1 MQQKEYP
8 QLHEFGLGSLVGDFF
23 QNVKD
28 TVTGVA
34 KAVAPI
40 APFVIPF
47 AAPALAGTGIGSLLG
62 GGVGRFLTSKVGQAA
77 LGAGISALAGQKPAD
92 IAKNLALQVATS
104 GVRGVLS
111 GKEGTFG
118 QRFMSGV
125 TGREVPQVTSVP
137 TQGGSFTVGDVLA
150 EPTARTP
157 DFSEASMNFATNL
170 DVPTGAEES
179 SSFLSRLGKTLD
191 PGQRTINPKYAQL
204 EALGVAPEKIIASGI
219 SKEAP
224 FTYQYG
230 PALYAGLTALPLAEQ
245 YLGPQQ
251 EEEEEEYVREDLYTP
266 NYAQYQLLD
275 ITGPS
280 GYDPTVYAAEGGEMV
295 TGFAQG
301 GGQKIT
307 HPDGKTR
314 EHPKRIG
321 EIVGPGT
328 GTSDDIPA
336 MLSDGEFVMTAKAV
350 RNAGGGSRK
359 EGAKNM
365 YKMMKSLENG
375 GSLSRQSIG
384 MA

>member
-1 MQQKEYP
+1 MQQKEYA
-8 QLHEFGLGSLVGDFF
+8 QIYEFGLGSLIGDFF

-34 KAVAPI
+34 KAVAPV
-40 APFVIPF
+40 APFVLPF
-47 AAPALAGTGIGSLLG
+47 VAPGIGSLVGGKLG
-62 GGVGRFLTSKVGQAA
+62 SFLASKGGQYL
-77 LGAGISALAGQKPAD
+77 LGAGIQGLAGKKPAD

-104 GVRGVLS
+104 GVRGALS
-111 GKEGTFG
+111 GGEGTMG

-125 TGREVPQVTSVP
+125 TGREIPQVTNIP
-137 TQGGSFTVGDVLA
+137 PQGGSYTVGDVLA
-150 EPTARTP
+150 ESTARTP
-157 DFSEASMNFATNL
+157 DFSEASMNFTTNL

-179 SSFLSRLGKTLD
+179 SSFLSRLGQTFD
-191 PGQRTINPKYAQL
+191 PNQRTVNPKYAQL
-204 EALGVAPEKIIASGI
+204 EALGIAPEKIIASGV

-245 YLGPQQ
+245 FLTPQ
-251 EEEEEEYVREDLYTP
+251 EEEEDTGGYENLYAYDP
-266 NYAQYQLLD
+266 AAYQIGS
-275 ITGPS
+275 ITGYNPQ
-280 GYDPTVYAAEGGEMV
+280 GYYMPTYAAEGGEMV

-301 GGQKIT
+301 SGQQIK
-307 HPDGKTR
+307 HPDGKVR

-321 EIVGPGT
+321 EIAGPGT

-350 RNAGGGSRK
+350 RNAGNGSRK

>member
-1 MQQKEYP
+1 MQQKEYA
-8 QLHEFGLGSLVGDFF
+8 QIYEFGLGSLIGDFF

-28 TVTGVA
+28 TVSGVA

-40 APFVIPF
+40 APFLIPF
-47 AAPALAGTGIGSLLG
+47 AAPALASTGIGSLLG
-62 GGVGRFLTSKVGQAA
+62 GGVGKFLTSKLGQAA
-77 LGAGISALAGQKPAD
+77 IGAGIGALAGQKPAD

-104 GVRGVLS
+104 GVRGALS
-111 GKEGTFG
+111 GGEGTMG

-125 TGREVPQVTSVP
+125 TGREIPQVTNIP
-137 TQGGSFTVGDVLA
+137 PQGGSYTVGDVLA
-150 EPTARTP
+150 ESTARTP
-157 DFSEASMNFATNL
+157 DFSEASMNFTTNL

-179 SSFLSRLGKTLD
+179 SSFLSKLGKTFD
-191 PGQRTINPKYAQL
+191 PTQRTINPKYAQL

-251 EEEEEEYVREDLYTP
+251 QEEEDTGGYEDLY
-266 NYAQYQLLD
+266 AQDPSAYQIGS
-275 ITGPS
+275 ITGYNPQ
-280 GYDPTVYAAEGGEMV
+280 GYFMAAEGGEV
-295 TGFAQG
+295 TGFASG
-301 GGQKIT
+301 SGKKIE
-307 HPDGKTR
+307 HPDGKVR

-359 EGAKNM
+359 AGAKNM

-375 GSLSRQSIG
+375 GSLSQQSIG